1 MNTESRLVPLGSE
14 SISLVEIIQSISF
27 LFFRSEFGSAEHLFS
42 LSKVVMVW
50 VNSIDILF
58 PLSEANIGEISD
70 SLLERGLS
78 YKIYKMELDR

>member
-1 MNTESRLVPLGSE
+1 
-14 SISLVEIIQSISF
+14 
-27 LFFRSEFGSAEHLFS
+27 
-42 LSKVVMVW
+42 MVR

-70 SLLERGLS
+70 ELLERGLS